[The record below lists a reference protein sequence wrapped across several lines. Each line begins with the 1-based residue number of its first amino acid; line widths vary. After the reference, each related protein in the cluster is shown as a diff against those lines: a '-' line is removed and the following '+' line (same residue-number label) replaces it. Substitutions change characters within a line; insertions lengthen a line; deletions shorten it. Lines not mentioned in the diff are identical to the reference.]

1 MMAKHTPHGKG
12 IVKWVSPQWLM
23 DHLSDESLTIL
34 DAQPNVHD
42 YIIRHIP
49 TAVYFNELMI
59 HAPVNGRPAQYV
71 PPAAFESIARRTGI
85 RSDRPVV
92 VYTGKGA
99 FKGWG
104 DGLEQSAVAYAL
116 ARFGHPDVYIL
127 DGGLEQWLVEGHPV
141 SKAYPDVAE
150 SDFTVAL
157 QRDLFLTYEDFKA
170 IRDQED
176 VILLDVRPPKPYL
189 TQSMWPL
196 PGHIPGAINVP
207 WDSFY
212 HPENPRSLKS
222 DDEIQAIV
230 AQKGLVPDKTIV
242 CSCGTGRKA
251 TLVFL
256 LLRWYLGFPKVLLY
270 EGSFTEWSS
279 YPDNPTVTGPNPR

>member
-1 MMAKHTPHGKG
+1 MAKHTPHGQG

-23 DHLSDESLTIL
+23 AHLSDDSLIIL

-42 YIIRHIP
+42 YIIQHIP
-49 TAVYFNELMI
+49 TAVYFNELSV

-71 PPAAFESIARRTGI
+71 PAVAFESIARRVGI
-85 RSDRPVV
+85 RSDKSVV

-116 ARFGHPDVYIL
+116 VRFGHPTVYIL
-127 DGGLEQWLVEGHPV
+127 DGGLERWLAEGRPV

-150 SDFTVAL
+150 SDFTTAL
-157 QRDLFLTYEDFKA
+157 QHELFLTYEDFKA
-170 IRDQED
+170 VKDQED
-176 VILLDVRPPKPYL
+176 VTLLDARPPKPFQ
-189 TQSMWPL
+189 TQAMWAL

-207 WDSFY
+207 WNSFY
-212 HPENPRSLKS
+212 RPDNPRRLKS
-222 DDEIQAIV
+222 DAEIRAVVDQNN
-230 AQKGLVPDKTIV
+230 LTPDKTII

-251 TLVFL
+251 TLVFML
-256 LLRWYLGFPKVLLY
+256 LKWHLGFPKVLLY

-279 YPDNPTVTGPNPR
+279 YPDNPTITGPNPR